1 MFYYI
6 LFHIP
11 KKTFELITFFY
22 LATRVFLKPKSHA
35 SKIYC
40 CCFSCKKPLRLFM
53 YLYFFFRSNRILL
66 IRCHVDSIHAKEPPP
81 QSPPIAN
88 CIFRLVWHWSTEIFC
103 LISMPVTH
111 ILQNSAFC
119 FCPNS
124 VVICQLFITLSIRAF
139 ALNLIFFCDF
149 YKFYT
154 CQSLHWPRC
163 KCCVVAAGNG
173 IAMKFM
179 ILKIPTSSSLTF
191 VVSLSHGESQRP
203 AAKQKQKGIL
213 S

>member
-1 MFYYI
+1 MQVRFI
-6 LFHIP
+6 V
-11 KKTFELITFFY
+11 
-22 LATRVFLKPKSHA
+22 AVFLVKSH
-35 SKIYC
+35 YV
-40 CCFSCKKPLRLFM
+40 
-53 YLYFFFRSNRILL
+53 YLCICIFFFARIESSLYVATSTVSTEK
-66 IRCHVDSIHAKEPPP
+66 RPP

-139 ALNLIFFCDF
+139 ALNLIFFLWFLQVLHCF
-149 YKFYT
+149 SRFGRFPEK
-154 CQSLHWPRC
+154 QSLHWPRC